1 MSDHI
6 DNWTVQARKGVL
18 ELAILASLAEK
29 ECYTY
34 ELFKTL
40 SKIPGLNA
48 SEGTLY
54 PLLSRLR
61 VQGLVD
67 TRLEESSEGPARKYY
82 RLTTKGKESLLT
94 MENYFDSMLSGIREI
109 RNGKDRT

>member
-1 MSDHI
+1 MTDCI

-18 ELAILASLAEK
+18 ELAILTSLAEK

-34 ELFKTL
+34 ELFKSL
-40 SKIPGLNA
+40 ANIPGLNA

-61 VQGLVD
+61 VQGLVES
-67 TRLEESSEGPARKYY
+67 RLEESSEGPVRKYY
-82 RLTTKGKESLLT
+82 RLTTKGLETLSM
-94 MENYFDSMLSGIREI
+94 MEKYFDSMLSGIRAI
-109 RNGKDRT
+109 RKGKD

>member
-1 MSDHI
+1 MTDYI

-18 ELAILASLAEK
+18 ELAILTSLAEK

-34 ELFKTL
+34 ELFKSL
-40 SKIPGLNA
+40 ANIPGLNA

-61 VQGLVD
+61 LQGLVD
-67 TRLEESSEGPARKYY
+67 TRFEESSEGPVRKYY
-82 RLTTKGKESLLT
+82 RLTEKGIDTLST
-94 MENYFDSMLSGIREI
+94 MENYFDSMLSGIRAI
-109 RNGKDRT
+109 RNGKE